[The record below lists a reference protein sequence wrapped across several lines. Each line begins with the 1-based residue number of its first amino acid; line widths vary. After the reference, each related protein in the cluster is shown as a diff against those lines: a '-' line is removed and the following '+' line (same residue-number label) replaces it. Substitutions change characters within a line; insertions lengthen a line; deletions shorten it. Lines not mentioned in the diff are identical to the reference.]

1 MRKTDIH
8 FRPEPGRRERGA
20 ALVISLILLLV
31 LTVLGVSTMSTATM
45 EMRMAANDQF
55 LENAFQLAETGL
67 DTDLAQLNIG
77 VLAAPPAT
85 IAGSCAAPTAPV
97 NVAALGGSF
106 SNTMCF
112 IGEGM
117 AYMNSSGLVTNYYF
131 QNNSQAVAQ
140 GQASSLQSLGM
151 SIIGPAGL

>member
-1 MRKTDIH
+1 MSTINYKPH
-8 FRPEPGRRERGA
+8 REQGA
-20 ALVISLILLLV
+20 ALVVSLILLLV

-67 DTDLAQLNIG
+67 DIDLAQLNIG
-77 VLAAPPAT
+77 GTVAPAAT
-85 IAGSCAAPTAPV
+85 IAGNCLAPTAPV
-97 NVAALGGSF
+97 AVAVLGGTF
-106 SNTMCF
+106 SNTLCY

-117 AYMNSSGLVTNYYF
+117 AFNNSAGLVNNYYF
-131 QNNSQAVAQ
+131 QDNSQAIAQ

>member
-1 MRKTDIH
+1 MNEVNITLQH
-8 FRPEPGRRERGA
+8 ERGA

-67 DTDLAQLNIG
+67 DTDIAQLNIG
-77 VLAAPPAT
+77 ILAAPPAT
-85 IAGSCAAPTAPV
+85 VAGSCAATTAAVDVP
-97 NVAALGGSF
+97 ALGGNYR
-106 SNTMCF
+106 NTMCF

-117 AYMNSSGLVTNYYF
+117 AYENSSGLVNNYYF
-131 QNNSQAVAQ
+131 QNNSQADLTRGRAN
-140 GQASSLQSLGM
+140 SLQSLGM